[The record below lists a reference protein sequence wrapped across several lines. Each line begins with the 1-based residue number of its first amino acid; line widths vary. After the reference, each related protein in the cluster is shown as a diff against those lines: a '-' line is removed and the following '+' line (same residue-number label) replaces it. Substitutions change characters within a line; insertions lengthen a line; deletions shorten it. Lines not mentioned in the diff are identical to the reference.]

1 MSTVGDFTRSIFD
14 IVDLYTDQDTFIEYI
29 SVNNITENVNRL
41 RDHIVYL
48 TEFINYGAN
57 HLYVIRLHDIETTT
71 YIYAFTKHRNPMKKH
86 DALIRQILS
95 QSTDIVG
102 GSIGFSESYRKFKA
116 HQACLTIKEELLS
129 RPR

>member
-14 IVDLYTDQDTFIEYI
+14 IMDLYKDEDTFIEYI

-48 TEFINYGAN
+48 TEFINYATN
-57 HLYVIRLHDIETTT
+57 YLYVIRLHDTELTT
-71 YIYAFTKHRNPMKKH
+71 YTYKFTKHRNPIKNH
-86 DALIRQILS
+86 DVLIRQILS
-95 QSTDIVG
+95 QSTHIVG

-116 HQACLTIKEELLS
+116 HQACLTIKEELLN
-129 RPR
+129 R